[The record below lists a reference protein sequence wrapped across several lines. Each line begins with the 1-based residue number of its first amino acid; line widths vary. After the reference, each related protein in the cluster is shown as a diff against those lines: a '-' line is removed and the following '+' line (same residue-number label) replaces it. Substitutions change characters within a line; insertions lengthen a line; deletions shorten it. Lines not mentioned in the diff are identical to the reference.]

1 MTFAVRMPFASHRSP
16 AAGHRAHGIAATL
29 VGLACLFAA
38 AGPAAAQSSKAART
52 QTQARSSY
60 APMLKRVMPAV
71 VNISVVGEVPL
82 ADSPLLDDPLF
93 RRKYQDGA
101 GQLPQ
106 SVPQQSAGSGVIVDA
121 GRGYIVTNHHV
132 VDSSDEIIVTLS
144 DRRRFNAQ
152 LVGSDTDTD
161 IALLKIDADRLT
173 QIETGNSDTLEVG
186 DPVVAIGNPFGL
198 GQTVTS
204 GIVSALRRSDL
215 GIEGYEDFIQTD
227 APINPGNSGGAL
239 VDVDGKLVGMNT
251 AIVSPGSAEGS
262 VGIGFAVPMKM
273 VQRVTA
279 QLIEYG
285 EVRRGRL
292 GVGIQDVTPDLAKAL
307 GLGVEAGAIVTQ
319 VEPDSSASRA
329 GVKVDDVVVELDGTK
344 VLGAADLR
352 NTIGLTPIGTEVAV
366 GLVRDGRRQTIKLKV
381 EQGQPHAGHGSGS
394 GGGVA
399 AGKMLDGLRGA
410 ELADASETGNA
421 LGIVVAQVDDGS
433 PAALNGLMDGD
444 VITAVNRRAV
454 RTVQDLA
461 AALRGATTPVAL
473 HILREGEPL
482 YVVVR

>member
-1 MTFAVRMPFASHRSP
+1 MQSP
-16 AAGHRAHGIAATL
+16 PRRFTIARRRVHALAAAL
-29 VGLACLFAA
+29 VGLSCLVAA
-38 AGPAAAQSSKAART
+38 APPANAQSSKPART
-52 QTQARSSY
+52 QTKSSY

-71 VNISVVGEVPL
+71 VNIAVVGEVPL

-93 RRKYQDGA
+93 RHRFQDGA

-121 GRGYIVTNHHV
+121 AHGYIVTNHHV

-161 IALLKIDADRLT
+161 VALLKIDADRLT

-186 DPVVAIGNPFGL
+186 DSVVAIGNPFGL
-198 GQTVTS
+198 GQTATS
-204 GIVSALRRSDL
+204 GIVSALRRSEL

-239 VDVDGKLVGMNT
+239 VDVDGRLVGINT

-279 QLIEYG
+279 QLIEHG

-307 GLGVEAGAIVTQ
+307 GLGVEAGAIITQ
-319 VEPDSSASRA
+319 VEPSSSASR
-329 GVKVDDVVVELDGTK
+329 GGIKVDDVVVDLDGTK
-344 VLGAADLR
+344 VVGAADLR
-352 NTIGLTPIGTEVAV
+352 NTIGLTPIGTEVAI
-366 GLVRDGRRQTIKLKV
+366 GLVRDGRRQTIKLRV
-381 EQGQPHAGHGSGS
+381 EQGQAHAGHGGSSGT
-394 GGGVA
+394 A
-399 AGKMLDGLRGA
+399 AGTMLDGLRGA
-410 ELADASETGNA
+410 ELADPGETGSA
-421 LGIVVAQVDDGS
+421 PGVVVSQVDEGS

-454 RTVQDLA
+454 RTVTDLA
-461 AALRGATTPVAL
+461 GVLRGVATPLAL
-473 HILREGEPL
+473 SIQREGEPL

>member
-1 MTFAVRMPFASHRSP
+1 MQSP
-16 AAGHRAHGIAATL
+16 RGLFRIARRRVHGIAAAL
-29 VGLACLFAA
+29 VGVACLFAA
-38 AGPAAAQSSKAART
+38 AAPAAAQSSKAART
-52 QTQARSSY
+52 QTQTRFSY

-71 VNISVVGEVPL
+71 VNIAVVGQVPL

-93 RRKYQDGA
+93 RRRFQDGA

-173 QIETGNSDTLEVG
+173 QIEAGNSDGLEVG
-186 DPVVAIGNPFGL
+186 DSVVAIGNPFGL

-204 GIVSALRRSDL
+204 GIVSALRRSEL

-239 VDVDGKLVGMNT
+239 VDVDGKLVGINT
-251 AIVSPGSAEGS
+251 AIVSPGNAEGS

-279 QLIEYG
+279 QLVEYG

-307 GLGVEAGAIVTQ
+307 GLGVEAGAIITQ
-319 VEPDSSASRA
+319 VEPNSTASRA
-329 GVKVDDVVVELDGTK
+329 GIKVDDVVVDLDGAK
-344 VLGAADLR
+344 VAGAADLR
-352 NTIGLTPIGTEVAV
+352 NTIGLTPIGTAVALGV
-366 GLVRDGRRQTIKLKV
+366 VRDGRRQTVKLTV
-381 EQGQPHAGHGSGS
+381 ELGQPHTGRGT
-394 GGGVA
+394 GGGFS
-399 AGKMLDGLRGA
+399 AGKLLDGLRGA
-410 ELADASETGNA
+410 DLADQSETGNA
-421 LGIVVAQVDDGS
+421 RGIVVSQVDEGS
-433 PAALNGLMDGD
+433 PAALNGLTDGD

-454 RTVQDLA
+454 HTVQDLA
-461 AALRGATTPVAL
+461 GALRGATTPLAL
-473 HILREGEPL
+473 SILRDGEPL

>member
-1 MTFAVRMPFASHRSP
+1 
-16 AAGHRAHGIAATL
+16 
-29 VGLACLFAA
+29 VG
-38 AGPAAAQSSKAART
+38 Q
-52 QTQARSSY
+52 
-60 APMLKRVMPAV
+60 
-71 VNISVVGEVPL
+71 VPL

-93 RRKYQDGA
+93 RRRFQDG
-101 GQLPQ
+101 GGELPQ

-121 GRGYIVTNHHV
+121 GRGFIVTNHHV

-152 LVGSDTDTD
+152 LVGSDNDTD

-173 QIETGNSDTLEVG
+173 QMEAGNSDVLEVG
-186 DPVVAIGNPFGL
+186 DAVVAIGNPFAL

-239 VDVDGKLVGMNT
+239 VDVDGKLVGINT

-262 VGIGFAVPMKM
+262 VGIGFAVPIKM

-279 QLIEYG
+279 QLAEYG

-319 VEPDSSASRA
+319 VEPSSAASRA
-329 GVKVDDVVVELDGTK
+329 GVKVDDVVVDLDGAK

-352 NTIGLTPIGTEVAV
+352 NSIGLTPIGTEVAL

-381 EQGQPHAGHGSGS
+381 EQSQPHAAHER
-394 GGGVA
+394 A
-399 AGKMLDGLRGA
+399 AIEAGEMLDGLRGA
-410 ELADASETGNA
+410 QLADPSATSNA
-421 LGIVVAQVDDGS
+421 AGIVVSQVDEGS
-433 PAALNGLMDGD
+433 PAALNGLTDGD

-454 RTVQDLA
+454 HSAQELA
-461 AALRGATTPVAL
+461 GALRGAATPLAL
-473 HILREGEPL
+473 SIVREGEPV

>member
-1 MTFAVRMPFASHRSP
+1 MQFPSRRLTIARRRV
-16 AAGHRAHGIAATL
+16 HGIAAAL
-29 VGLACLFAA
+29 VALVCLVAA
-38 AGPAAAQSSKAART
+38 AAPVAAQSSKPART
-52 QTQARSSY
+52 QTRSSY

-71 VNISVVGEVPL
+71 VNIAVVGQVPL

-93 RRKYQDGA
+93 RKRFQDGA

-121 GRGYIVTNHHV
+121 VHGYIVTNHHV

-161 IALLKIDADRLT
+161 VALLKIDADRLT
-173 QIETGNSDTLEVG
+173 QIETGNSETLEVG
-186 DPVVAIGNPFGL
+186 DFVVAIGNPFGL

-204 GIVSALRRSDL
+204 GIVSALRRSEL

-239 VDVDGKLVGMNT
+239 VDVDGKLVGINT
-251 AIVSPGSAEGS
+251 AIVSPGNAEGS

-307 GLGVEAGAIVTQ
+307 GLGVEAGAIITQ
-319 VEPDSSASRA
+319 VEPSSSASR
-329 GVKVDDVVVELDGTK
+329 GGIKVDDVIVDLDGTK
-344 VLGAADLR
+344 VVGAADLR
-352 NTIGLTPIGTEVAV
+352 NTIGLTPIGTEVAI

-381 EQGQPHAGHGSGS
+381 EQGQPHAGHGGSSGI
-394 GGGVA
+394 A
-399 AGKMLDGLRGA
+399 AGTMLDGLRGA
-410 ELADASETGNA
+410 ELADPSEPSNGP
-421 LGIVVAQVDDGS
+421 GVVVSQVDEGS

-454 RTVQDLA
+454 RTVMELA
-461 AALRGATTPVAL
+461 LALRGAPTPLAL
-473 HILREGEPL
+473 SIQREGEPL

>member
-1 MTFAVRMPFASHRSP
+1 
-16 AAGHRAHGIAATL
+16 
-29 VGLACLFAA
+29 
-38 AGPAAAQSSKAART
+38 
-52 QTQARSSY
+52 
-60 APMLKRVMPAV
+60 MLKRVMPAV
-71 VNISVVGEVPL
+71 VNIAVVGEVPL

-93 RRKYQDGA
+93 RRRYQDGA

-121 GRGYIVTNHHV
+121 ARGYVVTNHHV
-132 VDSSDEIIVTLS
+132 VDSSDEILVTLS

-173 QIETGNSDTLEVG
+173 QIEAGNSDALEVG
-186 DPVVAIGNPFGL
+186 DSVVAIGNPFGL
-198 GQTVTS
+198 GQTATS
-204 GIVSALRRSDL
+204 GIVSALRRSEL

-227 APINPGNSGGAL
+227 ASINPGNSGGAL
-239 VDVDGKLVGMNT
+239 VDVDGKLVGINT
-251 AIVSPGSAEGS
+251 AIVSPGNAEGS

-279 QLIEYG
+279 QLVEYG

-329 GVKVDDVVVELDGTK
+329 GVKVDDVVVELDGAK
-344 VLGAADLR
+344 VVGAADLR
-352 NTIGLTPIGTEVAV
+352 NTIGLTPVGAEVAI
-366 GLVRDGRRQTIKLKV
+366 GLVRDGRRQTIKLRV
-381 EQGQPHAGHGSGS
+381 EQGQPHVGHGS

-410 ELADASETGNA
+410 QLADPTETGNA

-433 PAALNGLMDGD
+433 PAALNGLADGD
-444 VITAVNRRAV
+444 VITAVNRRPV
-454 RTVQDLA
+454 RTVQDFA
-461 AALRGATTPVAL
+461 AALHGAATPLAL
-473 HILREGEPL
+473 SIVREGEPL

>member
-1 MTFAVRMPFASHRSP
+1 MLGDLRMPPSPRRST
-16 AAGHRAHGIAATL
+16 IAPRRVYRIAVAL
-29 VGLACLFAA
+29 VGLICLFAA
-38 AGPAAAQSSKAART
+38 AAPAAAQSSKAARA
-52 QTQARSSY
+52 QTRSSY

-71 VNISVVGEVPL
+71 VNIAVVGEVPL

-93 RRKYQDGA
+93 RRRYQDGA

-121 GRGYIVTNHHV
+121 ARGYIVTNHHV
-132 VDSSDEIIVTLS
+132 VDKADEIIVTLS

-173 QIETGNSDTLEVG
+173 QIEAGNSDGLEVG
-186 DPVVAIGNPFGL
+186 DSVVAIGNPFGL

-204 GIVSALRRSDL
+204 GIVSALRRSEL

-239 VDVDGKLVGMNT
+239 VDVDGKLVGVNT
-251 AIVSPGSAEGS
+251 AIVSPGEAEGS

-279 QLIEYG
+279 QLVEYG

-307 GLGVEAGAIVTQ
+307 RLGVEAGAIVTQ

-329 GVKVDDVVVELDGTK
+329 GVKVDDVVVELDGAK
-344 VLGAADLR
+344 IAGAADLR
-352 NTIGLTPIGTEVAV
+352 NTIGLTPIGTDVAV

-381 EQGQPHAGHGSGS
+381 EQGAPHVGKGN
-394 GGGVA
+394 GGGAA

-410 ELADASETGNA
+410 ELAGPGETGNA
-421 LGIVVAQVDDGS
+421 LGILVSQVDDGS
-433 PAALNGLMDGD
+433 PAALNGLADGD

-454 RTVQDLA
+454 RTVEDLA
-461 AALRGATTPVAL
+461 AALRGAPTPLAL
-473 HILREGEPL
+473 SVLRDGEPL

>member
-1 MTFAVRMPFASHRSP
+1 MFVVRMPSPRRRFAIAR
-16 AAGHRAHGIAATL
+16 RRVQVIAAVL
-29 VGLACLFAA
+29 VGLVSLVATAV
-38 AGPAAAQSSKAART
+38 PVAAQSSKPART
-52 QTQARSSY
+52 QAQTKSSY

-71 VNISVVGEVPL
+71 VNIAVVGEVPL

-93 RRKYQDGA
+93 RRRYQDGA

-121 GRGYIVTNHHV
+121 ARGYIVTNHHV

-173 QIETGNSDTLEVG
+173 QIESGNSDGLEVG
-186 DPVVAIGNPFGL
+186 DSVVAIGNPFGL

-204 GIVSALRRSDL
+204 GIVSALRRSEL

-239 VDVDGKLVGMNT
+239 VDVDGKLVGINT
-251 AIVSPGSAEGS
+251 AIVSPGNAEGS

-279 QLIEYG
+279 QLVEYG

-307 GLGVEAGAIVTQ
+307 GLGVEAGAIITQ
-319 VEPDSSASRA
+319 VEPNSSASRA
-329 GVKVDDVVVELDGTK
+329 GIKVDDVVVDLDGAK
-344 VLGAADLR
+344 VAGAADLR
-352 NTIGLTPIGTEVAV
+352 NTIGLTPIGTGVALGV
-366 GLVRDGRRQTIKLKV
+366 VRDGRRQTIKLTV
-381 EQGQPHAGHGSGS
+381 EQGQPHAGKGSD
-394 GGGVA
+394 GGVA

-410 ELADASETGNA
+410 QLADPSETGNA
-421 LGIVVAQVDDGS
+421 LGIVVSQVDDGS
-433 PAALNGLMDGD
+433 PAALNGLADGD
-444 VITAVNRRAV
+444 VITAVNRHSV
-454 RTVQDLA
+454 HTVQDFA
-461 AALRGATTPVAL
+461 GALRGATTPLAL
-473 HILREGEPL
+473 SVVREGEPL

>member
-1 MTFAVRMPFASHRSP
+1 MFVDARMQTVSRRS
-16 AAGHRAHGIAATL
+16 AITRRRVHGITAAL
-29 VGLACLFAA
+29 VGLSCLFAA
-38 AGPAAAQSSKAART
+38 TPPAAAQSSKAAHAQNRT
-52 QTQARSSY
+52 SY

-71 VNISVVGEVPL
+71 VNIAVVGQVPL

-93 RRKYQDGA
+93 RRRYQDGG

-121 GRGYIVTNHHV
+121 ARGYIVTNHHV

-161 IALLKIDADRLT
+161 VALLKIDADRLT
-173 QIETGNSDTLEVG
+173 QIEAGNSDALEVG
-186 DPVVAIGNPFGL
+186 DSVVAIGNPFGL

-204 GIVSALRRSDL
+204 GIVSALRRSEL

-239 VDVDGKLVGMNT
+239 VDVDGKLVGINT
-251 AIVSPGSAEGS
+251 AIVSPGNAEGS

-279 QLIEYG
+279 QLVEYG

-307 GLGVEAGAIVTQ
+307 GLGVEAGAIITQ
-319 VEPDSSASRA
+319 IEPDSSASRA
-329 GVKVDDVVVELDGTK
+329 GVKVDDVVVELDGVK
-344 VLGAADLR
+344 VIGAADLR
-352 NTIGLTPIGTEVAV
+352 NAIGLTPVGTEVSM
-366 GLVRDGRRQTIKLKV
+366 GLVRDGRRQTVKLKV
-381 EQGQPHAGHGSGS
+381 EQGPPHAGHGSGS
-394 GGGVA
+394 GGVD

-410 ELADASETGNA
+410 ELAESSETGNA
-421 LGIVVAQVDDGS
+421 RGIVVAQVDDGS
-433 PAALNGLMDGD
+433 PAALNGLADGD
-444 VITAVNRRAV
+444 VVTAVNRRPIH
-454 RTVQDLA
+454 TVQDFA
-461 AALRGATTPVAL
+461 AALRGAATPLAL
-473 HILREGEPL
+473 SIVRDGEPL

>member
-1 MTFAVRMPFASHRSP
+1 
-16 AAGHRAHGIAATL
+16 
-29 VGLACLFAA
+29 
-38 AGPAAAQSSKAART
+38 
-52 QTQARSSY
+52 
-60 APMLKRVMPAV
+60 MLKRVMPAV
-71 VNISVVGEVPL
+71 VNIAVVGQVPL

-93 RRKYQDGA
+93 RRQFQDG
-101 GQLPQ
+101 GRQLPQ

-132 VDSSDEIIVTLS
+132 VDKADEIIVTLS

-161 IALLKIDADRLT
+161 IALLKIDAERLT
-173 QIETGNSDTLEVG
+173 QIEAGNSDELEVG
-186 DPVVAIGNPFGL
+186 DSVVAIGNPFGL

-239 VDVDGKLVGMNT
+239 VDVDGKLVGINT
-251 AIVSPGSAEGS
+251 AIVSPGNAEGS

-279 QLIEYG
+279 QLVQHG

-307 GLGVEAGAIVTQ
+307 GLGVEAGAIITQ

-329 GVKVDDVVVELDGTK
+329 GIKLDDVVVDLDGTK
-344 VLGAADLR
+344 VVGAADLR
-352 NTIGLTPIGTEVAV
+352 NTIGLTPIGTDVALGV
-366 GLVRDGRRQTIKLKV
+366 VRDGRRQTIKLRV
-381 EQGQPHAGHGSGS
+381 EQGVPHTGLGTNGS
-394 GGGVA
+394 GGIS

-410 ELADASETGNA
+410 QLADPSESGNS
-421 LGIVVAQVDDGS
+421 LGIVVSQVDEGS
-433 PAALNGLMDGD
+433 PAALNGLTDGD

-454 RTVQDLA
+454 HTVQDLSS
-461 AALRGATTPVAL
+461 ALRGAATPLAL
-473 HILREGEPL
+473 SILREGEPL

>member
-1 MTFAVRMPFASHRSP
+1 MQSP
-16 AAGHRAHGIAATL
+16 RRRFLIGRRRVHGIASAL
-29 VGLACLFAA
+29 VCLVCLFATA
-38 AGPAAAQSSKAART
+38 EPASAQSKPART
-52 QTQARSSY
+52 QAKFSY

-71 VNISVVGEVPL
+71 VNISVVGQVPL

-93 RRKYQDGA
+93 RRQFQGGA
-101 GQLPQ
+101 SQLPQ

-186 DPVVAIGNPFGL
+186 DAVVAIGNPFGL

-204 GIVSALRRSDL
+204 GIVSALRRSEL

-239 VDVDGKLVGMNT
+239 VDVDGKLVGINT
-251 AIVSPGSAEGS
+251 AIVSPGNAEGS
-262 VGIGFAVPMKM
+262 VGIGFAVPMHM

-279 QLIEYG
+279 QLIEHG

-307 GLGVEAGAIVTQ
+307 GLGVEAGAIITQ
-319 VEPDSSASRA
+319 VEPDSSASR
-329 GVKVDDVVVELDGTK
+329 GGIKVDDVVVELDGSK
-344 VLGAADLR
+344 VVGAADLR
-352 NTIGLTPIGTEVAV
+352 NTIGLTPIGTEVAL

-381 EQGQPHAGHGSGS
+381 EEGQPHPGRGT
-394 GGGVA
+394 GGIA

-410 ELADASETGNA
+410 ELADPTDTGNA
-421 LGIVVAQVDDGS
+421 LGIVVSQVDDGS

-454 RTVQDLA
+454 RSVQDLA
-461 AALRGATTPVAL
+461 GALRGAATPLAFS
-473 HILREGEPL
+473 IMREGEPL

>member
-1 MTFAVRMPFASHRSP
+1 
-16 AAGHRAHGIAATL
+16 
-29 VGLACLFAA
+29 
-38 AGPAAAQSSKAART
+38 
-52 QTQARSSY
+52 
-60 APMLKRVMPAV
+60 MPAV
-71 VNISVVGEVPL
+71 VNIAVVGQVPL

-93 RRKYQDGA
+93 RRRFQDGG

-121 GRGYIVTNHHV
+121 AHGYIVTNHHV

-161 IALLKIDADRLT
+161 VALLKIDADRLT
-173 QIETGNSDTLEVG
+173 QIETGNSDALEVG
-186 DPVVAIGNPFGL
+186 DAVVAIGNPFGL

-204 GIVSALRRSDL
+204 GIVSALRRSEL

-239 VDVDGKLVGMNT
+239 CDVDGKLVGINT
-251 AIVSPGSAEGS
+251 AIVSPGNAEGS
-262 VGIGFAVPMKM
+262 VGIGFAVPIKM

-279 QLIEYG
+279 QLIQYG

-292 GVGIQDVTPDLAKAL
+292 GVAIQDVTPDLAKAL
-307 GLGVEAGAIVTQ
+307 GLGIQAGAIVTQ

-329 GVKVDDVVVELDGTK
+329 GVKVDDVVVDLDGAK
-344 VLGAADLR
+344 VIGAADLR
-352 NTIGLTPIGTEVAV
+352 NTIGLTPIGSEVAI
-366 GLVRDGRRQTIKLKV
+366 GLVREGRRQTIKIRV
-381 EQGQPHAGHGSGS
+381 EQGPPHPGHGDTE
-394 GGGVA
+394 GVA

-410 ELADASETGNA
+410 QLADPGETGNA
-421 LGIVVAQVDDGS
+421 LGVVVSQVDDGS
-433 PAALNGLMDGD
+433 PAALNGLADGD

-454 RTVQDLA
+454 HTVQDLA
-461 AALRGATTPVAL
+461 GALRGASTPLAL
-473 HILREGEPL
+473 SIVREGGRL

>member
-1 MTFAVRMPFASHRSP
+1 
-16 AAGHRAHGIAATL
+16 
-29 VGLACLFAA
+29 
-38 AGPAAAQSSKAART
+38 
-52 QTQARSSY
+52 
-60 APMLKRVMPAV
+60 
-71 VNISVVGEVPL
+71 
-82 ADSPLLDDPLF
+82 
-93 RRKYQDGA
+93 
-101 GQLPQ
+101 
-106 SVPQQSAGSGVIVDA
+106 VIVDA
-121 GRGYIVTNHHV
+121 AHGYIVTNHHV

-161 IALLKIDADRLT
+161 VALLKIDADRLT

-186 DPVVAIGNPFGL
+186 DSVVAIGNPFGL

-204 GIVSALRRSDL
+204 GIVSALRRSEL

-239 VDVDGKLVGMNT
+239 VDVDGKLVGINT
-251 AIVSPGSAEGS
+251 AIVSPGNAEGS

-279 QLIEYG
+279 QLVEHG

-307 GLGVEAGAIVTQ
+307 GLRVEAGAIITQ
-319 VEPDSSASRA
+319 VEPESAASRA
-329 GVKVDDVVVELDGTK
+329 GIKVDDVVVDLDGAK
-344 VLGAADLR
+344 VAGAADLR
-352 NTIGLTPIGTEVAV
+352 NTIGLTPIGTEVAL
-366 GLVRDGRRQTIKLKV
+366 GFVRDGRRQTIKLKV
-381 EQGQPHAGHGSGS
+381 EQGQPHTGHGSG
-394 GGGVA
+394 GGIA

-410 ELADASETGNA
+410 ELADPSETGNA
-421 LGIVVAQVDDGS
+421 LGIVVAQVDDAS

-444 VITAVNRRAV
+444 VITAVNRRSIH
-454 RTVQDLA
+454 TVQDFA
-461 AALRGATTPVAL
+461 GALRNAATPLAL
-473 HILREGEPL
+473 SILREGEPL

>member
-1 MTFAVRMPFASHRSP
+1 
-16 AAGHRAHGIAATL
+16 
-29 VGLACLFAA
+29 
-38 AGPAAAQSSKAART
+38 
-52 QTQARSSY
+52 
-60 APMLKRVMPAV
+60 MLKRVMPAV
-71 VNISVVGEVPL
+71 VNIAVVGQVPL

-93 RRKYQDGA
+93 RRRFQDGG

-121 GRGYIVTNHHV
+121 ARGYIVTNHHV

-161 IALLKIDADRLT
+161 IAMLKIDADRLT
-173 QIETGNSDTLEVG
+173 QIETGNSDGLEVG
-186 DPVVAIGNPFGL
+186 DSVVAIGNPFGL

-204 GIVSALRRSDL
+204 GIVSALRRSEL

-227 APINPGNSGGAL
+227 APINPGNSGGGL
-239 VDVDGKLVGMNT
+239 VDVDGKLVGINT
-251 AIVSPGSAEGS
+251 AIVSPGNAEGS

-279 QLIEYG
+279 QLVEYG

-307 GLGVEAGAIVTQ
+307 GLGVEAGAIITQ
-319 VEPDSSASRA
+319 IEPDSAASRA
-329 GVKVDDVVVELDGTK
+329 GVKVDDVVVELDGAK
-344 VLGAADLR
+344 VIGAADLR
-352 NTIGLTPIGTEVAV
+352 NSIGLTPVGTEVSI

-381 EQGQPHAGHGSGS
+381 EQGPAHAGHGSGS
-394 GGGVA
+394 GGVD

-410 ELADASETGNA
+410 ELAEPSETGNA
-421 LGIVVAQVDDGS
+421 RGVVVSQVDDGS
-433 PAALNGLMDGD
+433 PAALNGLADGD
-444 VITAVNRRAV
+444 VITAVNRHPVRAI
-454 RTVQDLA
+454 QDFA
-461 AALRGATTPVAL
+461 AALRGAATPLAL
-473 HILREGEPL
+473 SIVREGEPL

>member
-1 MTFAVRMPFASHRSP
+1 MHFSSRQLTIARR
-16 AAGHRAHGIAATL
+16 RAHAIAVTFI
-29 VGLACLFAA
+29 GLTCLFVAA
-38 AGPAAAQSSKAART
+38 APATAQSSKAAHP
-52 QTQARSSY
+52 QTKFSY

-71 VNISVVGEVPL
+71 VNIAVVGQVPL

-93 RRKYQDGA
+93 RRRFQDGA
-101 GQLPQ
+101 GELPQ

-121 GRGYIVTNHHV
+121 ARGYVVTNHHV

-173 QIETGNSDTLEVG
+173 QVEAGNSDGLEVG
-186 DPVVAIGNPFGL
+186 DSVVAIGNPFGL

-204 GIVSALRRSDL
+204 GIVSALRRSEL

-239 VDVDGKLVGMNT
+239 VDVDGKLVGINT
-251 AIVSPGSAEGS
+251 AIVSPGNAEGS

-307 GLGVEAGAIVTQ
+307 RLGVEAGAIITQ
-319 VEPDSSASRA
+319 VEPESAASRA
-329 GVKVDDVVVELDGTK
+329 GVKVDDVVVDLDGAK
-344 VLGAADLR
+344 VAGAADLR
-352 NTIGLTPIGTEVAV
+352 NTIGLTPIGTEVAL
-366 GLVRDGRRQTIKLKV
+366 GLVRDGRRQTVKLKV
-381 EQGQPHAGHGSGS
+381 EEGQPRAGHQSTGT
-394 GGGVA
+394 VA

-410 ELADASETGNA
+410 ELADPSTTGNA
-421 LGIVVAQVDDGS
+421 LGIVVSQVDEGS
-433 PAALNGLMDGD
+433 PAALNGLVDGD
-444 VITAVNRRAV
+444 VITAVNRHAV
-454 RTVQDLA
+454 HNVQDLA
-461 AALRGATTPVAL
+461 GALRSAATPLAL
-473 HILREGEPL
+473 SILREGEPL

>member
-1 MTFAVRMPFASHRSP
+1 MFAERMQSSSRYFTIGGRGVHA
-16 AAGHRAHGIAATL
+16 IAVAL
-29 VGLACLFAA
+29 VGLLCLFAA
-38 AGPAAAQSSKAART
+38 TPPADAQSSKPVQR
-52 QTQARSSY
+52 TQARSSY

-71 VNISVVGEVPL
+71 VNISVVGQVPL

-93 RRKYQDGA
+93 RRRFQDGA
-101 GQLPQ
+101 GPLPQ
-106 SVPQQSAGSGVIVDA
+106 SVPQQSAGSGVIVDG

-251 AIVSPGSAEGS
+251 AIVSPGNAEGS

-273 VQRVTA
+273 VQRVIA
-279 QLIEYG
+279 QLIEFG

-307 GLGVEAGAIVTQ
+307 GLGVEAGAIITQ
-319 VEPDSSASRA
+319 VEPGSAASRA
-329 GVKVDDVVVELDGTK
+329 GVKVDDVVVELDGTR
-344 VLGAADLR
+344 VVGAADLR

-381 EQGQPHAGHGSGS
+381 EQGQPHAGKGSGS
-394 GGGVA
+394 GVE

-410 ELADASETGNA
+410 ELADPSETSNA
-421 LGIVVAQVDDGS
+421 LGVVVAQVDDGS

-444 VITAVNRRAV
+444 VITAVNRHAV

-461 AALRGATTPVAL
+461 GALRGVATPLAL
-473 HILREGEPL
+473 SITREGEPL

>member
-1 MTFAVRMPFASHRSP
+1 MFVGVRMQFLFRRSTVGRRRVHAL
-16 AAGHRAHGIAATL
+16 AAAL
-29 VGLACLFAA
+29 LGLCCLFAA
-38 AGPAAAQSSKAART
+38 PPPTAAQTSKPARA
-52 QTQARSSY
+52 QTRTSY

-71 VNISVVGEVPL
+71 VNIAVVGQVPL

-93 RRKYQDGA
+93 RRRYQDGA

-121 GRGYIVTNHHV
+121 ARGYVVTNHHV

-152 LVGSDTDTD
+152 LVGSDTETD

-173 QIETGNSDTLEVG
+173 QVEVGNSDALEVG
-186 DPVVAIGNPFGL
+186 DFVVAIGNPFGL

-204 GIVSALRRSDL
+204 GIVSALRRSEL

-239 VDVDGKLVGMNT
+239 VDVDGKLVGVNT
-251 AIVSPGSAEGS
+251 AIVSPGNAEGS

-279 QLIEYG
+279 QLVEYG

-307 GLGVEAGAIVTQ
+307 KLGVEAGAIITQ

-329 GVKVDDVVVELDGTK
+329 GVKVDDVVVDLDGAK
-344 VLGAADLR
+344 VAGAADLR
-352 NTIGLTPIGTEVAV
+352 NSIGLTPVGTEVSI
-366 GLVRDGRRQTIKLKV
+366 GLVRDSRRQTIKLTV
-381 EQGQPHAGHGSGS
+381 EQGPPHAAHGGS
-394 GGGVA
+394 GGGDIA

-410 ELADASETGNA
+410 ELADPSETGNA
-421 LGIVVAQVDDGS
+421 RGVVVSQVDDGS
-433 PAALNGLMDGD
+433 PAALNGLADGD
-444 VITAVNRRAV
+444 VITAVNRHAV
-454 RTVQDLA
+454 HTVQDFA
-461 AALRGATTPVAL
+461 AALRGASTPLAL
-473 HILREGEPL
+473 SVVRDGEPL
-482 YVVVR
+482 YIVVR